1 MRLLRSNEPRLA
13 TFSKAH
19 GGRDDMEEAGSQELV
34 SLEASL
40 RPLKDEFNSQKG
52 KVKFLALLSPT

>member
-1 MRLLRSNEPRLA
+1 
-13 TFSKAH
+13 
-19 GGRDDMEEAGSQELV
+19 MEEAGSQELV